1 MAEIIVTLIVGLAC
15 IVIGILNTRGNIS
28 MLHSYHRKRV
38 TEENRIPFGRQVG
51 AGMIVIGATIT
62 VGGILMAIAERI
74 QSTTLTVASTVIM
87 AVGLIVGSVL
97 AFSAMKKYNGGIF

>member
-62 VGGILMAIAERI
+62 VAGILTAIAEKYQI
-74 QSTTLTVASTVIM
+74 TTLTVVGTVIM

>member
-1 MAEIIVTLIVGLAC
+1 MAEIIITLIIGLAC
-15 IVIGILNTRGNIS
+15 IIIGILNTRGHIS
-28 MLHSYHRKRV
+28 MMHSYHIKRV
-38 TEENRIPFGRQVG
+38 SEENRIPFGRQVG

-87 AVGLIVGSVL
+87 IIGLIVGTGI